1 MIDQTCEVTQI
12 TRDAAPAALG
22 TGDIAAAHENTAV
35 AQPTVAQPAAFP
47 SVNGPRAKMA
57 PMTSKFMSLWQQ
69 RSVEAYIAANLHT
82 TIRMAEL
89 AKVAECT
96 PSRFHRSFKMS
107 FGCTPHQYVI
117 RRRIARSQRLMTISN
132 ESLVQISDKCGFV
145 DQFHLRNMFR
155 RVVGQPPGA
164 WRRIHARPVRAEFP
178 HPGPPAGLDYAVAPD
193 SANGVARNIIE
204 SPSSF
209 V

>member
-1 MIDQTCEVTQI
+1 MILLQQQQQQQERAMVDQSCEVTQI
-12 TRDAAPAALG
+12 TRDV
-22 TGDIAAAHENTAV
+22 AAAE
-35 AQPTVAQPAAFP
+35 
-47 SVNGPRAKMA
+47 MA
-57 PMTSKFMSLWQQ
+57 PMTSKFMALWQQ

-89 AKVAECT
+89 AKVAQCT
-96 PSRFHRSFKMS
+96 RSRFHRSFKRS

-117 RRRIARSQRLMTISN
+117 RRRIARTQRLMTISN
-132 ESLVQISDKCGFV
+132 ESLIQISAKCGFV

-178 HPGPPAGLDYAVAPD
+178 HSGPPPGLKSSVLSE
-193 SANGVARNIIE
+193 SANRVARNISE

>member
-12 TRDAAPAALG
+12 TRDVAPAALAA
-22 TGDIAAAHENTAV
+22 GDVAAAHENTV
-35 AQPTVAQPAAFP
+35 AQPAVAQPAAFP
-47 SVNGPRAKMA
+47 SADGPRAKMA

-96 PSRFHRSFKMS
+96 PSRFHRSFKTS

-164 WRRIHARPVRAEFP
+164 WRRIHARPVRAEIP
-178 HPGPPAGLDYAVAPD
+178 QPGPPPSLD
-193 SANGVARNIIE
+193 SAVSPESANSLPRNISE
-204 SPSSF
+204 SPPSF

>member
-1 MIDQTCEVTQI
+1 MIDQTCEIPQI
-12 TRDAAPAALG
+12 TRDVAPAALNSSE
-22 TGDIAAAHENTAV
+22 IAAAHESTAV
-35 AQPTVAQPAAFP
+35 VQSAAP
-47 SVNGPRAKMA
+47 ETADGLHSKMA

-96 PSRFHRSFKMS
+96 PSRFHRSFKTS

-164 WRRIHARPVRAEFP
+164 WRRIHARPARAEFP
-178 HPGPPAGLDYAVAPD
+178 QPAPPSSVDYAALPE
-193 SANGVARNIIE
+193 SANVVPPNITE
-204 SPSSF
+204 SPASF

>member
-1 MIDQTCEVTQI
+1 MVDQSCEITQ
-12 TRDAAPAALG
+12 TTQDVAAAPLC
-22 TGDIAAAHENTAV
+22 TGEIAASHEGPAV
-35 AQPTVAQPAAFP
+35 VQPAAFP
-47 SVNGPRAKMA
+47 SADRPRSKIA
-57 PMTSKFMSLWQQ
+57 PNTSKFMALGQQ
-69 RSVEAYIAANLHT
+69 RSVEAFIAANLHT

-89 AKVAECT
+89 AKVAQCT
-96 PSRFHRSFKMS
+96 PSRFHRSFKRS

-117 RRRIARSQRLMTISN
+117 RRRIARSQRLMTISS
-132 ESLVQISDKCGFV
+132 ESLIQISAKCGFV

-164 WRRIHARPVRAEFP
+164 WRRIHARPLRAESP
-178 HPGPPAGLDYAVAPD
+178 QPGPPPALEHSVLAG
-193 SANGVARNIIE
+193 SANGVPPDISE

>member
-1 MIDQTCEVTQI
+1 MIDQSGEITQI
-12 TRDAAPAALG
+12 TRDAGAAALC
-22 TGDIAAAHENTAV
+22 TGETVAPHEKTTAV
-35 AQPTVAQPAAFP
+35 VQPAAFP
-47 SVNGPRAKMA
+47 SADRPRTKT
-57 PMTSKFMSLWQQ
+57 PITSKFMALWQQ

-89 AKVAECT
+89 AKVAQCT
-96 PSRFHRSFKMS
+96 PSRFHRSFKRS

-117 RRRIARSQRLMTISN
+117 RRRIARTQRLMTVSN
-132 ESLVQISDKCGFV
+132 ESLVQISAKCGFV

-155 RVVGQPPGA
+155 KVVGQPPGA
-164 WRRIHARPVRAEFP
+164 WRRIHLRPVRAEFP
-178 HPGPPAGLDYAVAPD
+178 LPGPQPGLNYAVLAE
-193 SANGVARNIIE
+193 SATGVPRNITE

>member
-1 MIDQTCEVTQI
+1 MVDQSCEI
-12 TRDAAPAALG
+12 T
-22 TGDIAAAHENTAV
+22 HERTAV
-35 AQPTVAQPAAFP
+35 MQPAAFP
-47 SVNGPRAKMA
+47 SADRPRSKMA
-57 PMTSKFMSLWQQ
+57 PKTSKFMALWQQ

-89 AKVAECT
+89 AKVAQCT
-96 PSRFHRSFKMS
+96 PSRFRRSFKMS

-117 RRRIARSQRLMTISN
+117 RRRIARTQRLMTISN
-132 ESLVQISDKCGFV
+132 ESLVQISAKCGFA

-164 WRRIHARPVRAEFP
+164 WRRIHARPVRAKFP
-178 HPGPPAGLDYAVAPD
+178 HPGPPPSLNYSVSSE
-193 SANGVARNIIE
+193 SANGVPRNISE